1 MNRFA
6 LLEWAADLLNVNH
19 TGDRFYVSMT
29 RRGLGL
35 GIDAEEDGRM
45 RVHLFTNVGPLVD
58 WLQALPPAV
67 GPWPAVARPVFR
79 QGAAGGN
86 RYYYGFTWQH
96 AAGAPYENEQAI
108 VSAFVEWLRPIAGQQ
123 GIVFA

>member
-1 MNRFA
+1 MTRLS
-6 LLEWAADLLNVNH
+6 LLNWAAQLLGVNH

-45 RVHLFTNVGPLVD
+45 RVHLFTNVGPMVQ
-58 WLQALPPAV
+58 WMQTLPVVTGPLPAV
-67 GPWPAVARPVFR
+67 SPPTFR
-79 QGAAGGN
+79 QGATGGD

-96 AAGAPYENEQAI
+96 TRGSDYGNEQAT
-108 VSAFVEWLRPIAGQQ
+108 VSAFVQWLRPIAQQQ
-123 GIVFA
+123 GIAFE